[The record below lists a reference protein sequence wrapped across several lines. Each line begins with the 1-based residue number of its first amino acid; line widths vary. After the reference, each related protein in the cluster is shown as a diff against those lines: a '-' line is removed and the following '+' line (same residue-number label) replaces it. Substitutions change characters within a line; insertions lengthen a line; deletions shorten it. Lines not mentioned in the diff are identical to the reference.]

1 MNSLHTN
8 KMANLNDYRMK
19 GTLGGG
25 NFGKV
30 KRKIHLVAEHKHTKQ
45 CVAIKILSRLKLE
58 KYGLIDTV
66 RREIRILKTFQHPHV
81 IRL

>member
-1 MNSLHTN
+1 MENI
-8 KMANLNDYRMK
+8 KDYRFK

-30 KRKIHLVAEHKHTKQ
+30 KRKFYTVAEHKHTQ
-45 CVAIKILSRLKLE
+45 QSVAIKILSRSKLE